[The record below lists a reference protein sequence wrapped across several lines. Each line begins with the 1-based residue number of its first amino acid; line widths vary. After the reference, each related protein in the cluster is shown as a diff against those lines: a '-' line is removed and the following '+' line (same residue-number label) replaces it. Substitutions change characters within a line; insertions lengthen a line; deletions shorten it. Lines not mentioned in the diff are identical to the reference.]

1 MSAFTTGQHGAA
13 TDGATTKEAA
23 RLSANA
29 RLCKPLDEPTNA
41 SCYRLLWWA
50 CRGVLANNLHH
61 ARLFPGFSLAAL
73 WLQYVRKR
81 DPGDRQVGGGRL
93 GLAGLA
99 GVGAGGGDG
108 SHVIGRDRSILKCRC
123 DHDGEE
129 LCST

>member
-1 MSAFTTGQHGAA
+1 M
-13 TDGATTKEAA
+13 
-23 RLSANA
+23 
-29 RLCKPLDEPTNA
+29 EPSIPYRPRVSRET
-41 SCYRLLWWA
+41 RLLLTA
-50 CRGVLANNLHH
+50 GLLA
-61 ARLFPGFSLAAL
+61 LAAL